1 MGTTTFSGPV
11 KAGTIKDT
19 TGTTLGTDV
28 KNTGQVVMAQS
39 AYIDITG
46 ASHLNQVIAT
56 IPAKSQ
62 ITDVVLNVTEVNDDT
77 SAATVSVGTIAD
89 ADAFIATANVQA
101 LATTYGTLDAEA
113 SNVGSTDIQVVADF
127 TGTDGDGTT
136 GNATVTVKYLQNAQI
151 AIAGDV
157 PA

>member
-1 MGTTTFSGPV
+1 MGTTTFSGPI

-77 SAATVSVGTIAD
+77 TGATVSVGTIAD
-89 ADAFIATANVQA
+89 ADAFIASANVQA

-113 SNVGSTDIQVVADF
+113 SNVGSTDIQVVADY

>member
-1 MGTTTFSGPV
+1 MGTTTFSGPI

-77 SAATVSVGTIAD
+77 TGATVSVGTIAD
-89 ADAFIATANVQA
+89 ADAFIASANVQA

-113 SNVGSTDIQVVADF
+113 SNVGSTDIQVVADY
-127 TGTDGDGTT
+127 TGANGDGTT

>member
-1 MGTTTFSGPV
+1 MGTTTFSGPI

-19 TGTTLGTDV
+19 TGTTLGSDV

-39 AYIDITG
+39 AYVDITG
-46 ASHLNQVIAT
+46 ASHLNQVIGT
-56 IPAKSQ
+56 IPANSQ

-77 SAATVSVGTIAD
+77 NAATISIGTIAD
-89 ADAFIATANVQA
+89 ADAFVASANVKA
-101 LATTYGTLDAEA
+101 LGTTYGTLDAEA
-113 SNVGSTDIQVVADF
+113 SNVGSTDIQVVADY

>member
-1 MGTTTFSGPV
+1 MGTTTFSGPI

-77 SAATVSVGTIAD
+77 TGATVSVGTIAD
-89 ADAFIATANVQA
+89 ADAFIASANVQA

-113 SNVGSTDIQVVADF
+113 SNVGSTDIQVVADY

-151 AIAGDV
+151 ALAGDV

>member
-1 MGTTTFSGPV
+1 MGTTTFSGPI

-77 SAATVSVGTIAD
+77 TGATVSVGTIAD
-89 ADAFIATANVQA
+89 ADAFIASANVQA

>member
-1 MGTTTFSGPV
+1 MGTTTFSGPI

-62 ITDVVLNVTEVNDDT
+62 ITDVILNVTEVNDDT
-77 SAATVSVGTIAD
+77 SAATVTVGTIAD
-89 ADAFIATANVQA
+89 ADAFISTANVKA
-101 LATTYGTLDAEA
+101 LGTNYGTLDAEA

>member
-19 TGTTLGTDV
+19 TGTTLGKDV
-28 KNTGQVVMAQS
+28 KNTGFVVMGQS

-46 ASHLNQVIAT
+46 ASHLNQVIGT
-56 IPAKSQ
+56 IPANSQ
-62 ITDVVLNVTEVNDDT
+62 ITDVILNVTTVNDDT
-77 SAATVSVGTIAD
+77 NAATVSVGTVAD
-89 ADAFIATANVQA
+89 ADAFIATANVKA
-101 LATTYGTLDAEA
+101 LGTTYGTLDAEA

-136 GNATVTVKYLQNAQI
+136 GNATVTVKYLQNNQI

>member
-1 MGTTTFSGPV
+1 MGTTTFSGPI

-77 SAATVSVGTIAD
+77 TGATVSVGTIAD

-151 AIAGDV
+151 SCKN
-157 PA
+157 

>member
-1 MGTTTFSGPV
+1 MGTTTFSGPI

-46 ASHLNQVIAT
+46 ASHLNQVIAA

-77 SAATVSVGTIAD
+77 TGATVSVGTIAD
-89 ADAFIATANVQA
+89 ADAFIASANVQA

-113 SNVGSTDIQVVADF
+113 SNVGSTDIQVVADY

>member
-1 MGTTTFSGPV
+1 MGTTTFSGPI

-77 SAATVSVGTIAD
+77 TGATVSVGTIAD

-113 SNVGSTDIQVVADF
+113 SNVGSTDIQVVADY